1 VRTKDVLYVG
11 SECRIGVDVFPQRAC
26 ADAEF
31 HGQAEYVYKLVTG
44 MADEVGPENTIAGAI
59 DDDLRPSDPLGVGP
73 RRKPVVHVVDMDFG
87 RQALRLGGGLGQAD
101 SGKGGNRIDRGRD
114 ARVVRAVLR
123 PINDIAAGEIT
134 LISRNRRKL
143 G

>member
-1 VRTKDVLYVG
+1 MLYVG

-44 MADEVGPENTIAGAI
+44 MADEVGPENTVAGTI
-59 DDDLRPSDPLGVGP
+59 DDDLRPGDPLGVGP

-87 RQALRLGGGLGQAD
+87 RQALRLSGSLGQAD
-101 SGKGGNRIDRGRD
+101 SGKGGNRIDRGRN

-123 PINDIAAGEIT
+123 PINDIAAGEIA